1 MNDTDA
7 TMQLSGK
14 LLIALVTIGVAT
26 WVAAMS
32 LGHFVV
38 LLSGIPASSG
48 LLNGLVVPFL
58 LVLGARAMPT
68 KWSVTIPFLVYG
80 ALSIPV
86 LLLGPPGP
94 HKILVAL
101 IAGIFTDISLRI
113 LEKLPNKHLSYMVAF
128 SIWGVLLALLARLA
142 YHFLALP
149 GKDKFIEAFW
159 TLTAIFVVE
168 AAIGSFLAS
177 RIFDKYRLDIHPVVQ
192 RIRSKN

>member
-1 MNDTDA
+1 MNDA
-7 TMQLSGK
+7 TRITKLSGK
-14 LLIALVTIGVAT
+14 SIIALVTIGVAT

-58 LVLGARAMPT
+58 LVLGARAIPT
-68 KWSVTIPFLVYG
+68 NWSVTIPFLVYG

-86 LLLGPPGP
+86 LLLGPPGL

-101 IAGIFTDISLRI
+101 VAGVATDILLRI
-113 LEKLPNKHLSYMVAF
+113 TEKLPKHLAYMVAF
-128 SIWGVLLALLARLA
+128 SIWGALLAGLARLA

-149 GKDKFIEAFW
+149 GKDKFIEMFW
-159 TLTAIFVVE
+159 TLAIFFVVE

-177 RIFDKYRLDIHPVVQ
+177 RIFDKYSLDIHPVVQ